1 MAVLSFAACGETPT
15 GPAPASSPDAETVDV
30 DLTLLE
36 PADVYAEVWEMLGDP
51 SIYAGKT
58 VKLAG
63 EYLCMDVPETGMK
76 YHICIVYDGN
86 GQSQGV
92 EFILADG
99 SRYPDDGDPITVSG
113 VMELY
118 SEGEDNYCH
127 LINAIIHN

>member
-1 MAVLSFAACGETPT
+1 M
-15 GPAPASSPDAETVDV
+15 
-30 DLTLLE
+30 
-36 PADVYAEVWEMLGDP
+36 YAEVWEMLGDP

-58 VKLAG
+58 VKLDG

-99 SRYPDDGDPITVSG
+99 S
-113 VMELY
+113 
-118 SEGEDNYCH
+118 
-127 LINAIIHN
+127 